1 MNLHD
6 WIDEVCD
13 ILDLD
18 TEVDEGLILDMAR
31 VAAHQVQRT
40 AAPVTAYL
48 LGFAAGST
56 DADPVALER
65 MAAKVQRLADS
76 WDRPATA
83 RDPDDQDVEVEE
95 PDADF
100 SEDLE
105 DDLTG

>member
-18 TEVDEGLILDMAR
+18 TEVDEGLILDLAR

-40 AAPVTAYL
+40 AAPVSAYL

-65 MAAKVQRLADS
+65 MAAQIQRLADS
-76 WDRPATA
+76 WDRPSSA
-83 RDPDDQDVEVEE
+83 REPDDVDVVVDEADV
-95 PDADF
+95 DF
-100 SEDLE
+100 SADLE
-105 DDLTG
+105 DDRAG